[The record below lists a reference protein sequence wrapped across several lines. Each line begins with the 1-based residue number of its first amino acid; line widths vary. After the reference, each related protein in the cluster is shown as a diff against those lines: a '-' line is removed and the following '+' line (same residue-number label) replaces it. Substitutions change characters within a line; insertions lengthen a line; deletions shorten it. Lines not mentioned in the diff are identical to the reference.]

1 MAIKDIDA
9 NILSLLNLEPSFVPT
24 EKSAPHMENIS
35 AIETHA
41 LTLDSI
47 KIETTSE
54 NLRQRVKRIS
64 CNFIVK
70 KL

>member
-1 MAIKDIDA
+1 MANKDIDS

-24 EKSAPHMENIS
+24 EYIS

-47 KIETTSE
+47 KIETTAE
-54 NLRQRVKRIS
+54 NLHQRVKRIS